1 MGKKREEIERME
13 IHIDNRERD
22 LILKMQMNCLTFDVK
37 TLDIGDIHI
46 IDEKTKEIFGMI
58 ERKTLEDL
66 SSSITDGRYKEQ
78 KQRLLH
84 SVSSKIRKIYILE
97 GDDLERFHLGK
108 TIFDGVM
115 VNTVVRD
122 KIMIYRT
129 KDLEETMEVIL
140 KIKRCFEK
148 NYEEILA
155 ERMEK
160 GNEELEYQVFKTI
173 KKENLDEKVG
183 FKTMLSVIPQ
193 VSNAIAEVIYA
204 QYGNMEN
211 FIKKIREEGDITKIV
226 LFVSEMKYGVQQK
239 RIGISIAKKII
250 LYLFDCT
257 EEERE
262 MISKPNFGIPVK
274 KSRKKV
280 VIETPI
286 EMMENPLIPTPPT
299 TPPPKIKRTIKVKAV
314 SLFSED

>member
-1 MGKKREEIERME
+1 ME
-13 IHIDNRERD
+13 IYVDNRERD
-22 LILKMQMNCLTFDVK
+22 LILKMQMNCLTFEVK

-46 IDEKTKEIFGMI
+46 VDEKTKEIYVIF

-84 SVSSKIRKIYILE
+84 SISSHIRKIYILE
-97 GDDLERFHLGK
+97 GDDIDRFHLGK
-108 TIFDGVM
+108 PIFEGVM
-115 VNTVVRD
+115 VNTVIRD

-129 KDLEETMEVIL
+129 KDLEETMEIIL
-140 KIKRCFEK
+140 KTKRCLEK
-148 NYEEILA
+148 HYEQIVA

-160 GNEELEYQVFKTI
+160 GNEGLEYQVFKTM

-183 FKTMLSVIPQ
+183 FKAMLSIVPQ
-193 VSNAIAEVIYA
+193 VSNAIAEVIYT

-211 FIKKIREEGDITKIV
+211 FLKKIREEGNVEKMV
-226 LFVSEMKYGVQQK
+226 LFVSEMKYGIQQK

-262 MISKPNFGIPVK
+262 MISKPDFGIPVK

-280 VIETPI
+280 VIETPLDI
-286 EMMENPLIPTPPT
+286 MENPLIPIPPT
-299 TPPPKIKRTIKVKAV
+299 TPPPKIKRTVKVKPV
-314 SLFSED
+314 SLFRED